1 MLGLQQCLL
10 WLTHHKGGQRWMRC
24 CLSIPVHVLAA
35 VLLLAVMGASC
46 CSKTTLKTFCF
57 WPMWLY
63 LSFYWPQMRFSEGKR
78 EERPGNW
85 KDAFLWGATAHC
97 WFAFSGMQ
105 YRQPCGCC
113 AVTSF
118 SIHVPCRFPVAIP
131 QALLWVK
138 ESLQARKPGEDG
150 CAFIAD

>member
-46 CSKTTLKTFCF
+46 CSKTTLKTFWF

-105 YRQPCGCC
+105 YRHSHVA
-113 AVTSF
+113 AVLWQAF
-118 SIHVPCRFPVAIP
+118 LYMYLAVFLLLFPKLSCELRNHYRHGNLERMDV
-131 QALLWVK
+131 L
-138 ESLQARKPGEDG
+138 S
-150 CAFIAD
+150 